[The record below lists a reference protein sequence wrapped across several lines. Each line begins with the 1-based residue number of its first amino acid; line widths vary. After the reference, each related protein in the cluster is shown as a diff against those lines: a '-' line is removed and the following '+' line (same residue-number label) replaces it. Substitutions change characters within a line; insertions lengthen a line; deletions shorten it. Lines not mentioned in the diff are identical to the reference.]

1 MRLSLLA
8 ASVAAGLAF
17 AGGAQ
22 AESLTGQPLVDAAW
36 LKSNLGNESLV
47 VLDIRDAVE
56 NVNPYDKAHVPGA
69 VSAPY
74 STAGWRTEV
83 QGVPGMLPPVDQ
95 IEALIGGLGVDGGD
109 HVVIV
114 PNGTDSSEFGGA
126 TRVYWT
132 FKALG
137 HEAVSI
143 LDGGA
148 RAWEAAGGEV
158 TAEAAKPEAAEFT
171 AEPNAEYLATTADVE
186 KAIEEGVALLDG
198 RPVEQFKGESKSPVV
213 RALGTLPGAVNIPHS
228 KLYDAEKASFASPET
243 VASLAAEVGIEAGE
257 NNIAFCNTGH
267 WASIAWFALS
277 EVQGNKNTKMYDGS
291 MAEWTVDPA
300 RPVEAGS

>member
-8 ASVAAGLAF
+8 TVVATGLAF
-17 AGGAQ
+17 SGAAL
-22 AESLTGQPLVDAAW
+22 AERLTDQPLVDAAW
-36 LKSNLGNESLV
+36 LKSNLDNDSLV
-47 VLDIRDAVE
+47 VIDVRDAVE

-83 QGVPGMLPPVDQ
+83 EGVPGELPPVEE
-95 IEALIGGLGVDGGD
+95 IEALIGSLGVEADD

-126 TRVYWT
+126 TRIYWT

-148 RAWEAAGGEV
+148 RAWEAAGGE
-158 TAEAAKPEAAEFT
+158 TNAEAVTPEAAEFN
-171 AEPNAEYLATTADVE
+171 AEPNAQYLVTTADVE
-186 KAIEEGVALLDG
+186 KALADGTPLVDG
-198 RPVEQFKGESKSPVV
+198 RPAAQYRGESKSPVV
-213 RALGTLPGAVNIPHS
+213 RALGTIPGAVNIEHS
-228 KLYDAEKASFASPET
+228 RLYDAEKASFASKET
-243 VASLAAEVGIEAGE
+243 VAGLAEGVGLEADE
-257 NNIAFCNTGH
+257 ANITFCNTGH

-291 MAEWTVDPA
+291 MAEWTADPA
-300 RPVEAGS
+300 RPVENGS